1 LRHYVE
7 FRRPTRGYERE
18 ADVATKKSKTEQ
30 TKEPV
35 LVHPNAKLVWSFY
48 EILRERRFDDALEL
62 LDDDGIYFP
71 AAGGPDYEE
80 WPLSAWKAR
89 LRLLEEGVLK
99 TPTGFV
105 LVHAVTEGDWVYMEM
120 RNDGELDGKPYGQIY
135 SVLHH
140 VSDGKIDVVR
150 QYSDTAYANQLR
162 PDMGTRSS
170 EVHRRLR
177 EIGYEG
183 P

>member
-1 LRHYVE
+1 MTVE
-7 FRRPTRGYERE
+7 P
-18 ADVATKKSKTEQ
+18 EQ
-30 TKEPV
+30 AAAEQAMLTN
-35 LVHPNAKLVWSFY
+35 PNAKLVWSFY
-48 EILRERRFDDALEL
+48 AILRDRRFDEALEL
-62 LDDDGIYFP
+62 LDENGTYFP

-89 LRLLEEGVLK
+89 LSLLEEGVLT

-105 LVHAVTEGDWVYMEM
+105 LVHAVTEGDWVYLEM
-120 RNDGELDGKPYGQIY
+120 KNNGELPDGTPYRQIY

-140 VSDGKIDVVR
+140 VKDGKIDVVR
-150 QYSDTAYANQLR
+150 QYCDTAYAHQLR